1 MLKLTTEWRKATFIQ
16 VWDKS
21 LYTPFVMIM
30 LSRKKNNQNKINTL
44 RDPGERSLK
53 CHSYLVVVGVETLDD
68 VDADDDVDTELE
80 VEALIKKY
88 NVHR

>member
-1 MLKLTTEWRKATFIQ
+1 M
-16 VWDKS
+16 V
-21 LYTPFVMIM
+21 M

-53 CHSYLVVVGVETLDD
+53 CHSYLVVVGVETVDD
-68 VDADDDVDTELE
+68 VDADDDVDAELE

>member
-1 MLKLTTEWRKATFIQ
+1 
-16 VWDKS
+16 
-21 LYTPFVMIM
+21 MIM

-53 CHSYLVVVGVETLDD
+53 CHSYLVVVDVETLDD
-68 VDADDDVDTELE
+68 VDDDVDAELE